1 MTRLENKYEPT
12 MVTAIPLLIGD
23 VLFPEDVEER
33 STITEPHIVIFADST
48 TNRLFAMS
56 LTGAGKPE
64 QFSYQSIIDDL
75 GSRFISKGKFKV
87 PKHMLLSDS
96 FFSEKE
102 LNKRDEKMSIIQPI
116 LDVLEEYLL
125 SNSYG
130 KRLITKCFELAKRN
144 GLSIQRTEIYYLLSR
159 YFKAGCRSNAFL
171 RKPGTG
177 KFTNKDH
184 HKKTGPKRGEGK
196 RSNGRMRT
204 EQDNKNIRAILNK
217 HVKTNPSK
225 SLPRSYEILLDK
237 YYSEL
242 VFCPDTGS
250 TEYVRMSDEDCISVH
265 QFKGYAKQYMGEH
278 AEEFRIAQGKQ
289 DAYRKDVA
297 GLSGTINDFFALG
310 PGHTYQIDETPL
322 DIELVCEFDKTRT
335 KRVGKPTCYS
345 VIDMYSSAWVG
356 LMLTLSSSSAHT
368 ACEVMFI
375 AFRDKEKFCKEIGV
389 KLIEPWPMQGKCC
402 TIWVDNA
409 EFASELERAFSRDA
423 QVAQIYNTEG
433 NSQQKG
439 KVERAHKTLED
450 FLYSMVPGVGRKV
463 IADHLKR
470 NLRKQALLNKRE
482 LYQLLIDFVT
492 TYNNHYSNK
501 SMQITKEMHV
511 AGIKKT
517 ALDKWNWGLVN
528 RAGYLRSVD
537 ERELYL
543 SLLETGFV
551 TVYRDYL
558 FLPGL
563 HFRSN
568 SSGSSPKGMKYI
580 CDWTFS
586 NNLQDVKKGRK
597 LPVLS
602 CRFMRHSMDHILIET
617 RDGFKI
623 AILHSSEK
631 LFEHMSCDE
640 VQKEKNKIREKGIV
654 QDSIYSQK
662 NSKIRHKAN
671 EMLTE
676 AKEQQVEI
684 NQYQANSQDLSAN
697 RQVTIDDENKRVAN
711 RHCQLL
717 NNEDMPIPIE
727 VSQHSVVGSSLTY
740 LEPKSENKTT
750 SIFRQK
756 RKDLKN
762 QRNQKENK

>member
-1 MTRLENKYEPT
+1 MNKPEENY
-12 MVTAIPLLIGD
+12 VTVVDTTTPLLIGD
-23 VLFPEDVEER
+23 VLFPGKDEEC
-33 STITEPHIVIFADST
+33 SFISDPHIVIFADAT
-48 TNRLFAMS
+48 TNRLFAMN
-56 LTGAGKPE
+56 LKGANRPE
-64 QFSYQSIIDDL
+64 LFSYQCVIDDL
-75 GSRFISKGKFKV
+75 GNHFISKGKFKI
-87 PKHMLLSDS
+87 PNYMLLSDS

-102 LNKRDEKMSIIQPI
+102 LNKRDEKILIIKPI
-116 LDVLEEYLL
+116 LDVFEEYLL
-125 SNSYG
+125 SKSYG
-130 KRLITKCFELAKRN
+130 KKLITKCYELAKSN
-144 GLSIQRTEIYYLLSR
+144 GFSVQRTEIYSLLYR
-159 YFKAGCRSNAFL
+159 YFKAGCRANAFL
-171 RKPGTG
+171 RKPGSG
-177 KFTNKDH
+177 KCVNKDH

-196 RSNGRMRT
+196 RPNGRMRT

-217 HVKTNPSK
+217 HVKVNPPK
-225 SLPRSYEILLDK
+225 SLPRAYEILLDE

-242 VFCPDTGS
+242 EFCHETGS
-250 TEYVRMSDEDCISVH
+250 TEYVRKSDEHCISMH
-265 QFKGYAKQYMGEH
+265 QFKRYATQYIGEH

-289 DAYRKDVA
+289 DTYRKNIA
-297 GLSGTINDFFALG
+297 GLSGTVNDFFALG

-389 KLIEPWPMQGKCC
+389 KLTEPWPMQGKCC
-402 TIWVDNA
+402 TIFVDNA

-439 KVERAHKTLED
+439 KVERAHKTIED
-450 FLYSMVPGVGRKV
+450 FLYGMVPGVGRKI

-492 TYNNHYSNK
+492 TYNNHYSKKN
-501 SMQITKEMHV
+501 MQITKEMRE

-517 ALDKWNWGLVN
+517 ALEKWNWGLVN
-528 RAGYLRSVD
+528 RAGYLRTVD

-551 TVYRDYL
+551 TVHRGYL
-558 FLPGL
+558 LLPGRY
-563 HFRSN
+563 FRSN
-568 SSGSSPKGMKYI
+568 SSGASSKGMMYT
-580 CDWTFS
+580 CDWTLA
-586 NNLQDVKKGRK
+586 NNIQDVKKGRSM
-597 LPVLS
+597 PVLS
-602 CRFMRHSMDHILIET
+602 CRFMRHSVDQILIET

-623 AILHSSEK
+623 ANLHSNEK
-631 LFEHMSCDE
+631 LFEHMSFDE
-640 VQKEKNKIREKGIV
+640 AQKEKNKSSQEDIE
-654 QDSIYSQK
+654 QESIYSQK

-671 EMLTE
+671 KMVAE
-676 AKEQQVEI
+676 AKVQQIDI
-684 NQYQANSQDLSAN
+684 NQHQANSQDLSEN
-697 RQVTIDDENKRVAN
+697 RQVTIDDENQRVAN
-711 RHCQLL
+711 RHCELL
-717 NNEDMPIPIE
+717 NHKDT
-727 VSQHSVVGSSLTY
+727 STY
-740 LEPKSENKTT
+740 LEPPKNSLVDSLESSSELKPENKAT

-756 RKDLKN
+756 REDKKN
-762 QRNQKENK
+762 ERNQKRNK